1 MALFGSG
8 QGMMLMVFQGEEESE
23 GEEALRNE
31 NVVFNPSTKIWF
43 FFFFSF
49 LLLYTVFPITFKKKK
64 KILLLHN

>member
-31 NVVFNPSTKIWF
+31 KIGRAH
-43 FFFFSF
+43 
-49 LLLYTVFPITFKKKK
+49 V
-64 KILLLHN
+64 